1 MEALWLMLKI
11 QHRAE
16 SVNADAVITDRRR
29 ASLRPKEQDKS

>member
-16 SVNADAVITDRRR
+16 SVNADTVITDRRR